1 MRNTVKITNLAM
13 LLTFAVAIHFVE
25 NLIPLPIPVP
35 GAKIGLANIITLLAL
50 LLYGLR
56 SGLIIAAGRSILGSL
71 LIGSFMGFGFWLS
84 FLASLVSCMTM
95 ALFIPLLRRGSISA
109 VSISI
114 IGAVFHNLTQLTVA
128 AAIMKNVVLFQGYF
142 PLLVLVAIPTGLL
155 TGIAAAYLENIT
167 RNRLGL
173 LKA

>member
-1 MRNTVKITNLAM
+1 M
-13 LLTFAVAIHFVE
+13 LLTFAVVIHFVE

-35 GAKIGLANIITLLAL
+35 GAKIGLANIITLLTL

-56 SGLIIAAGRSILGSL
+56 SGLVIAAGRSLLGSL
-71 LIGSFMGFGFWLS
+71 LAGGFMGFGFWLS
-84 FLASLVSCMTM
+84 FVASIVSCTIM
-95 ALFIPLLRRGSISA
+95 ALFIPLLRRGNITA

-128 AAIMKNVVLFQGYF
+128 AVIMQNAVLFQGYF
-142 PLLVLVAIPTGLL
+142 PLLVLVALPTGLL
-155 TGIAAAYLENIT
+155 TGVAAVYLENIT
-167 RNRLGL
+167 RDRLDL